1 MRGSAHIGRFRRHLS
16 APTACTRMTDPAT
29 HGSSRDR
36 FKRTLIQ
43 VLVVQVVALG
53 VLGLLQILY
62 S

>member
-1 MRGSAHIGRFRRHLS
+1 M
-16 APTACTRMTDPAT
+16 PRMTDPAQN
-29 HGSSRDR
+29 GASSDR

-43 VLVVQVVALG
+43 VLVVQAVALG

>member
-1 MRGSAHIGRFRRHLS
+1 
-16 APTACTRMTDPAT
+16 MTDPAPN
-29 HGSSRDR
+29 GASRDR

-43 VLVVQVVALG
+43 VLAVQVVALG